1 MPTFRRST
9 SPRRAREHPLTVSP
23 LALGR
28 SRLPSLPRII
38 SHARK
43 LKNALLARGGAPSR
57 APPSA
62 APTSGRANKKKR
74 KADAALAAASAD
86 PAEAIRAAMAAA
98 RARGGGG
105 DARPTPRPPP
115 TAAAPTSDPS
125 VSAANR
131 LDVADAAE
139 LETILDRHRRGD
151 PLALLGLPPAPV
163 DLYGKVD
170 WATHPV
176 SRMGE
181 VTMRAKVMA
190 LRADPERCPHPLAAA
205 ARDAVNAA
213 VDSLTNRDARK
224 DALTRAVR
232 RRVEE
237 MRRDGVGDVAG
248 GYVSSTGVHYA
259 AGAAASETAN
269 YKPDGDAHGPA
280 TNPAAAM
287 KHPPASRNN
296 APSVADGADVG
307 AGAGAGLGLGFG
319 SGDAGG
325 ADARPAAKEAA
336 KEAANGAANG
346 AAKRAAGDA
355 ALEARLKLAKRR
367 GPTFM

>member
-1 MPTFRRST
+1 MPTFRRS
-9 SPRRAREHPLTVSP
+9 SSRRAREHPLTVPP
-23 LALGR
+23 LPLGR
-28 SRLPSLPRII
+28 SRLPSLPRVI

-74 KADAALAAASAD
+74 KADAALAASAD

-105 DARPTPRPPP
+105 DARPTPRPPT
-115 TAAAPTSDPS
+115 TATAPTSDPS

-139 LETILDRHRRGD
+139 LETIVDHHRRGD

-205 ARDAVNAA
+205 ARDAINAA
-213 VDSLTNRDARK
+213 VESLTNRDARK

-280 TNPAAAM
+280 TNPAAGN
-287 KHPPASRNN
+287 KLPPGSRN
-296 APSVADGADVG
+296 VAVGADVG

-319 SGDAGG
+319 SGDADGPG
-325 ADARPAAKEAA
+325 ARPAAKEAA
-336 KEAANGAANG
+336 KGAANGAANG
-346 AAKRAAGDA
+346 AAAGDA